1 MDLQLRGKRA
11 VVTGGSSGIGLAV
24 ADLLAEEGAD
34 VALVA
39 RRKEPL
45 DAAVEQVG
53 RHGTHVLA
61 VQADTADDD
70 SVRAMA
76 STVVAEL
83 GGVDVLVNSAARPAS
98 LIPQRGLDEL
108 TDDDVRIELETKLLG
123 YLRCARALAPS
134 MVANGWGRIVN
145 VSGLNARQSVS
156 IPGSVRNIA
165 VAAMSAALADELGP
179 KGVNVSVV
187 HPGMTVTRGTE
198 ELIASRAEA
207 QGIDEAT
214 MRARAESGTRIGRL
228 ATAAEVADV
237 IVFLCSPRSVAIA
250 GDAIAAGGGAR
261 GVTHY

>member
-24 ADLLAEEGAD
+24 ADELAAEGAD

-53 RHGTHVLA
+53 RHGTRVLA
-61 VQADTADDD
+61 VPADTADDD

-76 STVVAEL
+76 DVVVREL
-83 GGVDVLVNSAARPAS
+83 GGVDILVNSAARPAG
-98 LIPQRGLDEL
+98 LIPQRGLHDL
-108 TDDDVRIELETKLLG
+108 TDDDVRIEFETKVLG

-134 MVANGWGRIVN
+134 MITGGWGRIVN

-179 KGVNVSVV
+179 RGINVSVV
-187 HPGMTVTRGTE
+187 HPGMTVTQGTE
-198 ELIASRAEA
+198 ELIASRAQA
-207 QGIDEAT
+207 QGIDEAA

-237 IVFLCSPRSVAIA
+237 IVFLCSPRSVAIS